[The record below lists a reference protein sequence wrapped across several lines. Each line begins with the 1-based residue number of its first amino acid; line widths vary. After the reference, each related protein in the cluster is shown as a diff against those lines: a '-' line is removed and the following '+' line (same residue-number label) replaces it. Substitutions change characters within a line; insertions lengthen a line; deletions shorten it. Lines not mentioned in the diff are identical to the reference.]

1 MEDKNDIMLK
11 QLFSEAAQQQIE
23 DNGFTERVMANLPE
37 RSGYSVRTL
46 SRLWTMFCLIIG
58 MLIFWLASGYSAL
71 EGFLSGGKQM
81 LMTTIEVFLATAPT
95 TEIQVNPWVL
105 VLVAGFVLIFLPY
118 QTFRKLSATL

>member
-58 MLIFWLASGYSAL
+58 MLAFWLASGYSAL
-71 EGFLSGGKQM
+71 EGFLSGAKQM
-81 LMTTIEVFLATAPT
+81 LITTIEVFLATAPT
-95 TEIQVNPWVL
+95 TEIQINPWVVVLLL
-105 VLVAGFVLIFLPY
+105 VFVLIFLPY

>member
-11 QLFSEAAQQQIE
+11 QLFEQATQQQIK

-46 SRLWTMFCLIIG
+46 SRLWTMFCLVIG
-58 MLIFWLASGYSAL
+58 VLIFWLASGYSAL

-81 LMTTIEVFLATAPT
+81 LMTTIEVFLLTAPT

>member
-11 QLFSEAAQQQIE
+11 QLFEQAAQQQIE
-23 DNGFTERVMANLPE
+23 DKGFTERVMANLPE

-58 MLIFWLASGYSAL
+58 MLAFWLASGYSAL
-71 EGFLSGGKQM
+71 EGFLSGVKQM
-81 LMTTIEVFLATAPT
+81 LITTIEVFLATAPT
-95 TEIQVNPWVL
+95 TEIQINPWVVVLLL
-105 VLVAGFVLIFLPY
+105 VFVLIFLPY

>member
-58 MLIFWLASGYSAL
+58 MLAFWLASGYSAL
-71 EGFLSGGKQM
+71 EGFLSGARQM
-81 LMTTIEVFLATAPT
+81 LITTIEVFLATAPT
-95 TEIQVNPWVL
+95 TEIQINPWVVVLLL
-105 VLVAGFVLIFLPY
+105 VFVLIFLPY

>member
-11 QLFSEAAQQQIE
+11 QLFEQAAQQQIE

-46 SRLWTMFCLIIG
+46 SRLWTLFCLIIG
-58 MLIFWLASGYSAL
+58 VLIFWLASGWPIL

-81 LMTTIEVFLATAPT
+81 LITTIEVFLATAPT

>member
-46 SRLWTMFCLIIG
+46 SRLWTMFCLVIG
-58 MLIFWLASGYSAL
+58 VLIFWLASGYSAL

-81 LMTTIEVFLATAPT
+81 LITTIEVFLATAPT
-95 TEIQVNPWVL
+95 TEIQINPWVL

>member
-11 QLFSEAAQQQIE
+11 QLFEQAAQQQIE
-23 DNGFTERVMANLPE
+23 DNGVNERVMANLPE

-58 MLIFWLASGYSAL
+58 MLAFWLASGYSAL
-71 EGFLSGGKQM
+71 EGFLSGAKQM
-81 LMTTIEVFLATAPT
+81 LITTIEVFLATAPT
-95 TEIQVNPWVL
+95 TEIQINPWVVVLLL
-105 VLVAGFVLIFLPY
+105 VFVLIFLPY

>member
-1 MEDKNDIMLK
+1 MEDKNDILLK

-46 SRLWTMFCLIIG
+46 SRLWTMFCLVIG
-58 MLIFWLASGYSAL
+58 VLIFWLASGYSAL

>member
-1 MEDKNDIMLK
+1 MEDKNDILLK

-58 MLIFWLASGYSAL
+58 MLAFWLASGYSAL
-71 EGFLSGGKQM
+71 EGLLSGAKQM
-81 LMTTIEVFLATAPT
+81 LITTIEVFLATAPT
-95 TEIQVNPWVL
+95 TEIQINPWVVVLLL
-105 VLVAGFVLIFLPY
+105 VFVLIFLPY

>member
-1 MEDKNDIMLK
+1 MEDKNDILLK
-11 QLFSEAAQQQIE
+11 QQFSEAAQQQIE

-58 MLIFWLASGYSAL
+58 MLAFWLASGYSAL
-71 EGFLSGGKQM
+71 EGFLSGAKQM
-81 LMTTIEVFLATAPT
+81 LITTIEVFLATAPT
-95 TEIQVNPWVL
+95 TEIQINPWVVVLLL
-105 VLVAGFVLIFLPY
+105 VFVLIFLPY

>member
-1 MEDKNDIMLK
+1 MEDKNDILLK

-58 MLIFWLASGYSAL
+58 MLAFWLASGYSAL

-81 LMTTIEVFLATAPT
+81 LMTTIEVFLLTAPT